1 MEFFVQEFCFLVRR
15 RRRSRSFNVL
25 LHYTMLCQLV
35 KWMFFWCLRYL
46 GNVVGFGVPKLTGEN
61 WLRHLLLYAPP
72 GTDKIACPA
81 ALNESKLYFPAS
93 HSCLLSTI

>member
-1 MEFFVQEFCFLVRR
+1 
-15 RRRSRSFNVL
+15 
-25 LHYTMLCQLV
+25 
-35 KWMFFWCLRYL
+35 L

-93 HSCLLSTI
+93 HSSLLSTI